1 MNSRLVIAAVSG
13 VMLVLMAP
21 AARAASPDDT
31 AAAPAPSAASGERQE
46 ELDLFKDPAFRK
58 QFLGSYGVLADY
70 EPKVSPVE
78 RQELEKVLA
87 LMPTDP
93 DAARAVAE
101 AAAKP
106 DASALIDFTLG
117 NMYFQKDQP
126 EPAADR
132 YRLATAKF
140 PSFRRAWKNLGL
152 VSVRLGRHDEAIKA
166 LSRLIELGGGDGLS
180 YGLLGYSYSA
190 TGQFVSAE
198 SAYRNAVLLQSD
210 LLDWKLGLAQSLLK
224 QRKYAETTSLCD
236 ELIERYPDR
245 ADFWLLQANAF
256 IGLGQPLKAAEDFEM
271 AARMGKATPQSL
283 YTLGDIYANQSLY
296 DLAGRA
302 YARAIEAAPD
312 QDLERPV
319 RSVEILAQ
327 RDALPQ
333 SRLLLAK
340 VRETFA
346 STLDEA
352 GRTRLLR
359 LEARLA
365 VADGQGGQ
373 AVESLEQI
381 VAIDPLDGEALMLLG
396 QHYGRANEIDRA
408 IFYYERAESL
418 EPFEADAKVRHAQ
431 LLVAR
436 SQYRDAVPLLKRAQE
451 LKPRDEVARYLE
463 QVERIARAQ

>member
-1 MNSRLVIAAVSG
+1 
-13 VMLVLMAP
+13 
-21 AARAASPDDT
+21 
-31 AAAPAPSAASGERQE
+31 
-46 ELDLFKDPAFRK
+46 
-58 QFLGSYGVLADY
+58 
-70 EPKVSPVE
+70 
-78 RQELEKVLA
+78 
-87 LMPTDP
+87 
-93 DAARAVAE
+93 
-101 AAAKP
+101 
-106 DASALIDFTLG
+106 
-117 NMYFQKDQP
+117 MYFQKDQP